1 MTVQWQSDTG
11 LANVGYGIH
20 LRTRLIGRFPIYRE
34 ATDQPHQEMKLYYR
48 DWVPSNDSLLEWHPS
63 GWSDTGVVQMTWHW
77 RIGSP
82 LAYLD
87 IHWDEIWF
95 KWIFSDTVTLQ
106 WHSGSALGGFKFG

>member
-1 MTVQWQSDTG
+1 MTVQWLSDTG

-20 LRTRLIGRFPIYRE
+20 LRTRPIGRFPIYRE
-34 ATDQPHQEMKLYYR
+34 ATDQPHQEMRLYYR

-87 IHWDEIWF
+87 IHWGKIGS
-95 KWIFSDTVTLQ
+95 IGTSVTQ
-106 WHSGSALGGFKFG
+106 